1 MHAPIITDN
10 DCEGAGETFQIT
22 VDTTSSTP
30 STPSNQTQSE
40 ESPSSHVS
48 EHFFA
53 TPAHL
58 TVSSQLHLEALTSS
72 LSRVYTLQPAFRAE
86 GSHTSRHLSEFWM
99 FEAEIA
105 FVDDIDVLMDVIE
118 DSLKNLLTN
127 IRISSDNA
135 LHQAQ
140 ADGDGGHLPVW
151 LQKPYRGPWKRITYT
166 DAIEILNKGFRKPRE
181 RLTWG
186 DSLTINDERYLA
198 GEWSGGVPV
207 FVTNYPMAQKPF
219 YMRTNESK
227 EKGQTVAC
235 FDLLVPGIG
244 ELVGGSLREEREA
257 ELRAAIKR
265 CGLDEANYEWYL
277 DLRRWGLFTYKT
289 T

>member
-1 MHAPIITDN
+1 VHAPIITDN
-10 DCEGAGETFQIT
+10 DCEGAGETFQVT
-22 VDTTSSTP
+22 VDTTSLTP
-30 STPSNQTQSE
+30 STPPNQTQHE
-40 ESPSSHVS
+40 KPQSSHLS

-53 TPAHL
+53 APAHL

-86 GSHTSRHLSEFWM
+86 ASHTSRHLSEFWM

-105 FVDDIDVLMDVIE
+105 FVDDLDVLMDVVQ

-127 IRISSDNA
+127 IRIRSEDAS
-135 LHQAQ
+135 HQVQ
-140 ADGDGGHLPVW
+140 VDGDGGHLPVW
-151 LQKPYRGPWKRITYT
+151 LQKPCREPWKRITYT
-166 DAIEILNKGFRKPRE
+166 DAIEVLNKGFRKPRE

-207 FVTNYPMAQKPF
+207 FVTHYPMAEKPF
-219 YMRTNESK
+219 YMRTNESE
-227 EKGQTVAC
+227 EKAQTAAC
-235 FDLLVPGIG
+235 FDLLVPEIG

-265 CGLDEANYEWYL
+265 CGLDEAKYEWYL
-277 DLRRWGLFTYKT
+277 DLRR
-289 T
+289 

>member
-1 MHAPIITDN
+1 M
-10 DCEGAGETFQIT
+10 
-22 VDTTSSTP
+22 
-30 STPSNQTQSE
+30 
-40 ESPSSHVS
+40 S

-58 TVSSQLHLEALTSS
+58 TVSSQLHLEALASS

-86 GSHTSRHLSEFWM
+86 GSHSSRHLSEFWM

-105 FVDDIDVLMDVIE
+105 FVEDVDVLMDVLE
-118 DSLKNLLTN
+118 DSLKNLLRN
-127 IRISSDNA
+127 IRISPDDA
-135 LHQAQ
+135 THHIQAN
-140 ADGDGGHLPVW
+140 GDGGHHLPVW
-151 LQKPYRGPWKRITYT
+151 LQEPYGRSWKRITYT

-186 DSLTINDERYLA
+186 DSLTVNDERHLA
-198 GEWSGGVPV
+198 GEWSGGVPI

-219 YMRTNESK
+219 YMRANESEEQGK
-227 EKGQTVAC
+227 TVAC

-265 CGLDEANYEWYL
+265 CGLDEAKYEWYL
-277 DLRRWGLFTYKT
+277 DLRR
-289 T
+289 

>member
-1 MHAPIITDN
+1 VHTPIITNN
-10 DCEGAGETFQIT
+10 DCEGAGETFQVT

-30 STPSNQTQSE
+30 SAPSIKRNPRSLG
-40 ESPSSHVS
+40 PSQVS

-58 TVSSQLHLEALTSS
+58 TVSSQLHLEALASS

-105 FVDDIDVLMDVIE
+105 FVEDLDVLMDVIE
-118 DSLKNLLTN
+118 DSLKNLLDN
-127 IRISSDNA
+127 IRISSGDA
-135 LHQAQ
+135 SHQIQ
-140 ADGDGGHLPVW
+140 ADGDGGHLPLW
-151 LQKPYRGPWKRITYT
+151 LQKPCMEPWKRITYT

-186 DSLTINDERYLA
+186 DSLTINDERHLA
-198 GEWSGGVPV
+198 GEWSGGIPV

-219 YMRTNESK
+219 YMRANESL
-227 EKGQTVAC
+227 GQGKASPASTC
-235 FDLLVPGIG
+235 WFQ
-244 ELVGGSLREEREA
+244 R
-257 ELRAAIKR
+257 
-265 CGLDEANYEWYL
+265 
-277 DLRRWGLFTYKT
+277 
-289 T
+289 

>member
-1 MHAPIITDN
+1 MNTPIITDN
-10 DCEGAGETFQIT
+10 DCEGAGETFQVTI
-22 VDTTSSTP
+22 DTTSSTL
-30 STPSNQTQSE
+30 SAPSNHTQPE
-40 ESPSSHVS
+40 RSPSSGVS
-48 EHFFA
+48 EQFFA

-58 TVSSQLHLEALTSS
+58 TVSSQLHLEALASS

-86 GSHTSRHLSEFWM
+86 GSHSSRHLSEFWM
-99 FEAEIA
+99 FEAEIS
-105 FVDDIDVLMDVIE
+105 FVEDLDVLMDVLE

-127 IRISSDNA
+127 IRICPDDASNQI
-135 LHQAQ
+135 QAI
-140 ADGDGGHLPVW
+140 GDGGHLPVW
-151 LQKPYRGPWKRITYT
+151 LQKPYGTPWKRVTYT

-186 DSLTINDERYLA
+186 DSLTIKDERYLA
-198 GEWSGGVPV
+198 GEWSGGVPT

-219 YMRTNESK
+219 YMRANES
-227 EKGQTVAC
+227 EEQGQTVAC

-265 CGLDEANYEWYL
+265 CGLDEAKYEWYI
-277 DLRRWGLFTYKT
+277 DLRR
-289 T
+289 